1 MSERDPG
8 NVRFLV
14 EMDGRSVDLA
24 RLPDCLVRDTVI
36 PMAERL
42 ATLLAKLTD
51 PLEVVFSIAADDGTL
66 SVLLNGS
73 VMAVNEARDAIGGS
87 IRLSPGLN

>member
-1 MSERDPG
+1 MSERDPD

-24 RLPDCLVRDTVI
+24 CLPDCQVRDTVL

-42 ATLLAKLTD
+42 EAVLEGFTG
-51 PLEVVFSIAADDGTL
+51 PLEVVFSIGVDGTL
-66 SVLLNGS
+66 SMHLRGS
-73 VMAVNEARDAIGGS
+73 VIAVNEARDAIGETERVNP
-87 IRLSPGLN
+87 RLN

>member
-1 MSERDPG
+1 MSERDSD

-24 RLPDCLVRDTVI
+24 RLPDCQVRDTVL

-42 ATLLAKLTD
+42 AVLLEHLTD
-51 PLEVVFSIAADDGTL
+51 PLDVVFSIGADGTL
-66 SVLLNGS
+66 SVHLHGS
-73 VMAVNEARDAIGGS
+73 VMAVNEARNAIGEAERVS
-87 IRLSPGLN
+87 PRLN